1 MEKIKAFTM
10 AEVLITLGIIGIVAC
25 MTMPGVIKNYQKK
38 VTVECLKQT
47 YSMLQQ
53 AVMLSEVKNGD
64 IEDWITPS
72 YTGAGDTTATETFV
86 KMYYEPYL
94 QTIHSEKMPTSD
106 SPYDYYYYTNDGQKV
121 ESDGH
126 THYSIA
132 LINGVYLHFN
142 ANYGANKYIQ
152 LRVDINGRQKPN
164 TIGIDIFY
172 MYAYPEVKLVDESAV
187 RPILLERCKT
197 PRSVDQQASCG
208 ALIMYDGWEIRDDYP
223 WR

>member
-1 MEKIKAFTM
+1 MKEFKAFTM

-38 VTVECLKQT
+38 VTVERLKQT

-64 IEDWITPS
+64 IEDWILPS

-106 SPYDYYYYTNDGQKV
+106 SPYDYYYYTND
-121 ESDGH
+121 
-126 THYSIA
+126 
-132 LINGVYLHFN
+132 
-142 ANYGANKYIQ
+142 
-152 LRVDINGRQKPN
+152 
-164 TIGIDIFY
+164 
-172 MYAYPEVKLVDESAV
+172 
-187 RPILLERCKT
+187 
-197 PRSVDQQASCG
+197 
-208 ALIMYDGWEIRDDYP
+208 
-223 WR
+223 